1 MLYATSCC
9 MPASLQMT
17 RLLLWAKVR
26 CCVRRCRL
34 CFTLF
39 LLAPFQ
45 IQISPSV
52 SCIPGKHGRQRTPS
66 LCVRDTAVLG
76 RLCAA
81 TRRRTFPSLTSC
93 AYDLGAR
100 SPSRSCATLVGVYS
114 HMLLL
119 RAGGPVRTPPPAP
132 TGSTRRVRAP
142 CPGNHASVDDLAL
155 VALLVAKC
163 GILSLILSFRFRL
176 HTGSSS
182 YVVRLWLGSE

>member
-1 MLYATSCC
+1 MGYSRLYERNTQQSG
-9 MPASLQMT
+9 S
-17 RLLLWAKVR
+17 
-26 CCVRRCRL
+26 
-34 CFTLF
+34 
-39 LLAPFQ
+39 
-45 IQISPSV
+45 
-52 SCIPGKHGRQRTPS
+52 
-66 LCVRDTAVLG
+66 
-76 RLCAA
+76 
-81 TRRRTFPSLTSC
+81 SC

-176 HTGSSS
+176 HTGSLS
-182 YVVRLWLGSE
+182 YVVRLWLGVSRTRWFSVAGLCLSMHTP